1 VLAFSRWLW
10 YNIPINNKKG
20 HMMKKLIILFFTTY
34 LLTWGMVSCVK
45 ADEYNTAV
53 IGHVITQTVQGNK
66 VDTSVLE
73 AEMAKIFH
81 AFALEMT
88 MTLEKN
94 LPNILDSL
102 AAQLRLKADSKY
114 NCSLLKD
121 TTITDKECS

>member
-73 AEMAKIFH
+73 AE
-81 AFALEMT
+81 
-88 MTLEKN
+88 
-94 LPNILDSL
+94 ILDSL

-114 NCSLLKD
+114 KCSLLKD